1 MTKIR
6 ALVIRIL
13 DDVAGIQNNAAFTE
27 ALMQDKDVSLDL
39 MDVDSLARFDA
50 IMQIEDSL
58 GIEIDDDELLEQ
70 ATLNSLV
77 AFVER
82 LAAARPAPPS
92 AV

>member
-6 ALVIRIL
+6 TLVIRVL

-27 ALMQDKDVSLDL
+27 ALLQDKDVSLDL
-39 MDVDSLARFDA
+39 MNVDSLARFDA

-82 LAAARPAPPS
+82 LAAAKPASSS
-92 AV
+92 AG

>member
-6 ALVIRIL
+6 TLVIRVL

-27 ALMQDKDVSLDL
+27 ALLQDKDVSLDL
-39 MDVDSLARFDA
+39 MNVGDLARFDA

-82 LAAARPAPPS
+82 LAAAKPASPS
-92 AV
+92 AG

>member
-82 LAAARPAPPS
+82 LAAARSAPPS
-92 AV
+92 SG